1 MEYHYTHTHKSAYV
15 FRSMGIVTS
24 METFTLPFTIRELR
38 GSQDVHRIIHSYLP
52 SSIVEYSYYDFVSL
66 IIYDSNEQWNNYL
79 LSHPIAYEILY
90 VEWDRPNGCFRTHYE
105 EEVLENGEIHIVE
118 EVYEIYL

>member
-1 MEYHYTHTHKSAYV
+1 MSGGVPTL
-15 FRSMGIVTS
+15 RSQGLLS
-24 METFTLPFTIRELR
+24 EAGLWGPLAPRPTLSRA
-38 GSQDVHRIIHSYLP
+38 SQDVHRIIHSYLP

-66 IIYDSNEQWNNYL
+66 IIYDSSEQWNNYL

-118 EVYEIYL
+118 DFYEVYP